1 MLREQVQGQIFI
13 FEPTDYIVV
22 VRMSNY
28 PQLILPTRED
38 MIVKIKKHE
47 KIPTLGE
54 ILEMRAQARE
64 QLFTVGQLDKVGQ
77 NGPSVE
83 KPSS

>member
-1 MLREQVQGQIFI
+1 MLREQVQGQLF
-13 FEPTDYIVV
+13 IVV
-22 VRMSNY
+22 QMSNY

-54 ILEMRAQARE
+54 ILEMRLQARDNCK
-64 QLFTVGQLDKVGQ
+64 QLNNCKQLD
-77 NGPSVE
+77 NGSHLE
-83 KPSS
+83 KTSA

>member
-1 MLREQVQGQIFI
+1 VNRSGTNSKNCDEMA
-13 FEPTDYIVV
+13 
-22 VRMSNY
+22 
-28 PQLILPTRED
+28 QLILPTRED

>member
-1 MLREQVQGQIFI
+1 MLREQVQGQLF
-13 FEPTDYIVV
+13 IVV
-22 VRMSNY
+22 QMSNY

-54 ILEMRAQARE
+54 VLELRLQARDNCE
-64 QLFTVGQLDKVGQ
+64 QLGIPFEKQIS
-77 NGPSVE
+77 NGPSVD
-83 KPSS
+83 SSPM

>member
-1 MLREQVQGQIFI
+1 VNRSGTNSKNCDNCKQLDE
-13 FEPTDYIVV
+13 
-22 VRMSNY
+22 MSNY

-54 ILEMRAQARE
+54 ILEMRIQARDNCE
-64 QLFTVGQLDKVGQ
+64 QLG
-77 NGPSVE
+77 NGSHLE
-83 KPSS
+83 KTSA

>member
-1 MLREQVQGQIFI
+1 MNRSGTNSKNCDE
-13 FEPTDYIVV
+13 
-22 VRMSNY
+22 MSNY

-54 ILEMRAQARE
+54 ILEMRIQARDNCE
-64 QLFTVGQLDKVGQ
+64 QLGIPF
-77 NGPSVE
+77 E
-83 KPSS
+83 KQIPYER

>member
-1 MLREQVQGQIFI
+1 
-13 FEPTDYIVV
+13 
-22 VRMSNY
+22 MSNY

-54 ILEMRAQARE
+54 ILEMRVQARE
-64 QLFTVGQLDKVGQ
+64 QLCIPF
-77 NGPSVE
+77 E
-83 KPSS
+83 KQIPYER

>member
-1 MLREQVQGQIFI
+1 
-13 FEPTDYIVV
+13 
-22 VRMSNY
+22 MSNY

-54 ILEMRAQARE
+54 ILEMRLQARDNCE
-64 QLFTVGQLDKVGQ
+64 QLGIPFEKQLPYQ
-77 NGPSVE
+77 R
-83 KPSS
+83 

>member
-1 MLREQVQGQIFI
+1 MLREQVQGQLF
-13 FEPTDYIVV
+13 IVV
-22 VRMSNY
+22 QMSNY

-54 ILEMRAQARE
+54 VLELRAQARE
-64 QLFTVGQLDKVGQ
+64 QLYTVGQLELKNGSIVG
-77 NGPSVE
+77 
-83 KPSS
+83 SSSM